1 MNTFAMPAPATPR
14 RRWYHEPMM
23 WLVVGGPLVVVV
35 AALITVFIAMKHADP
50 VLPRQAPAVRVDP
63 AALQQLSPEERA
75 AAELSVMPAGKARN
89 HVMSPNPPREP

>member
-1 MNTFAMPAPATPR
+1 MNTVAMPIAATPA

-35 AALITVFIAMKHADP
+35 AAIATAVIAMKYADP

-63 AALQQLSPEERA
+63 AAMQQLSTTEERV

-89 HVMSPNPPREP
+89 HVMSPNPPRE

>member
-1 MNTFAMPAPATPR
+1 
-14 RRWYHEPMM
+14 M

-35 AALITVFIAMKHADP
+35 AAIATAVIAMKHADP
-50 VLPRQAPAVRVDP
+50 VLPRQAPAVRIDP
-63 AALQQLSPEERA
+63 AALQQLSPEERV